1 MAYESAEQKSKHCLA
16 WDFLSAL
23 EVTDDNEL
31 HLHVLQA
38 MGLVDPQYSHC
49 FLATEVDADGVA
61 VRETLEDPF
70 SSAADSSGAVTTE
83 GSDSATV

>member
-1 MAYESAEQKSKHCLA
+1 MKQ
-16 WDFLSAL
+16 
-23 EVTDDNEL
+23 NRRGINGL

-49 FLATEVDADGVA
+49 FLATEVDAGGVA
-61 VRETLEDPF
+61 KEGVTLEDPF

>member
-1 MAYESAEQKSKHCLA
+1 
-16 WDFLSAL
+16 
-23 EVTDDNEL
+23 
-31 HLHVLQA
+31 